1 MADAIEIDL
10 AGVSAR
16 LTSEDQVF
24 REYAGLHLA
33 PLQRRSDGPAV
44 VNAELRWHDEPPPR
58 QRGSDLAGL
67 ERVDRDLYRGA
78 DGTLVWF
85 RIDELPG
92 LHLRCRWSGDHLDIV
107 ADYYHALSPN
117 PRRDRVKRWLYASR
131 VDELRRRRFT
141 TLLYYVVYYPCF
153 WWLERRCDLHP
164 IHAAGVE
171 IDGAVVVFAGP
182 SGVGKSTLSTGLS
195 AAPGVRFLSD
205 TFLLQR
211 GTTMRAVPE
220 PLLIDTWSQKWIGPA
235 AQLMQPIPWRYCLD
249 RDGFHWPAE
258 RASRGGSAHL
268 IVVPHR
274 APSHYV
280 RPLSPSQA
288 RGHIDAGNFLV
299 NDLRRYWA
307 FAAAFEMLDPSPL
320 AAARAKEI
328 DALTA
333 NVPCYE
339 VGLTAELSRE
349 QAFAIVT
356 DLLDRADVAAA
367 SSAAA
372 SR

>member
-1 MADAIEIDL
+1 MADAVEIDL

-16 LTSEDQVF
+16 LTSDDAVF
-24 REYAGLHLA
+24 RDYARLHLA
-33 PLQRRSDGPAV
+33 PLRRRGEGPTV
-44 VNAELRWHDEPPPR
+44 VDAELRWHDGPPPR
-58 QRGSDLAGL
+58 QRDADLAGL
-67 ERVDRDLYRGA
+67 ERVDRDLYRG
-78 DGTLVWF
+78 DGRLAWF

-92 LHLRCRWSGDHLDIV
+92 LQLRCRWNGDHLDV
-107 ADYYHALSPN
+107 TADYYHSLSPN
-117 PRRDRVKRWLYASR
+117 PRRDRLKRWVYASR
-131 VDELRRRRFT
+131 VEELRRRRFT
-141 TLLYYVVYYPCF
+141 TLLYYVLYYPCF

-171 IDGAVVVFAGP
+171 VDGAVVVLAGP

-195 AAPGVRFLSD
+195 ASPGVRFLSD

-211 GTTMRAVPE
+211 GTTVRAVPE
-220 PLLIDTWSQKWIGPA
+220 PLLLDAWSQKWIGPA
-235 AQLMQPIPWRYCLD
+235 ATLMEPIAWRYCLG

-258 RASRGGSAHL
+258 RASRGGSAQL

-274 APSHYV
+274 APQHYV
-280 RPLSPSQA
+280 RPLSASQA

-328 DALTA
+328 EALTA
-333 NVPCYE
+333 SVPSYE

-349 QAFAIVT
+349 RALEIVI
-356 DLLDRADVAAA
+356 DLLDRTNVG
-367 SSAAA
+367 SVPGAAA